1 MLRIKSFL
9 LAISLSP
16 LFSISFLLPSQAQ
29 INSKNTPGT
38 ASGAGT
44 NGSGGTVFSA
54 PSTPVIVPSSASPNV
69 IVSSGGQ
76 ITVPQAVQ
84 TSVNA
89 AAVAIV
95 TAAAGGTAGEQATV
109 AIITSSSLVPSNI
122 ASAISNLP
130 QTVAAIAPVN
140 SGNAFSLSIALPS
153 GSIQISGSPATGAQ
167 IVLSVPGQSS
177 VTVSVPPGVLNPA
190 AAVTAATAVL
200 SAGGNQSQAQTAAA
214 LAGTGGNVVAAIAL
228 VTALSGLAPGG
239 TQASNATSPTVARQN
254 SSILVATLNLNSLF
268 IKDLNLEKNITLAQS
283 ATANVD
289 VGKLNTA
296 ILAYNNL
303 IDTSSSEAVSAL
315 AKKAEFIAIGQTLR
329 KLRSTVVR

>member
-38 ASGAGT
+38 ASGAGI
-44 NGSGGTVFSA
+44 NSSGGTIFST
-54 PSTPVIVPSSASPNV
+54 PPPPVPVIVSPSGQVTVSPIVQSALNDAA
-69 IVSSGGQ
+69 G
-76 ITVPQAVQ
+76 AV
-84 TSVNA
+84 
-89 AAVAIV
+89 V
-95 TAAAGGTAGEQATV
+95 TTLSGGTASEQDTV
-109 AIITSSSLVPSNI
+109 AIIASNSLVPSNI
-122 ASAISNLP
+122 AIAIGNLP
-130 QTVAAIAPVN
+130 QILAAIAPVN
-140 SGNAFSLSIALPS
+140 SGNAFSFSAALPS
-153 GSIQISGSPATGAQ
+153 GSFQISGSPATGTQ
-167 IVLSVPGQSS
+167 IVFSGTGSS
-177 VTVSVPPGVLNPA
+177 VTVNIPPGALNPA
-190 AAVTAATAVL
+190 AAVTAAIAML
-200 SAGGNQSQAQTAAA
+200 SAGGNQSQAQAAAA
-214 LAGTGGNVVAAIAL
+214 LAGTGGNVVAAIEL
-228 VTALSGLAPGG
+228 VTALSGLVPGSI
-239 TQASNATSPTVARQN
+239 QSSNATSLTVARQN
-254 SSILVATLNLNSLF
+254 SSTLVATLNLNSLF

>member
-38 ASGAGT
+38 ASGAGI
-44 NGSGGTVFSA
+44 NSSGGTIFST
-54 PSTPVIVPSSASPNV
+54 PPPPVPVIVSPSGQVTVSPIVQSALNDAA
-69 IVSSGGQ
+69 G
-76 ITVPQAVQ
+76 AV
-84 TSVNA
+84 
-89 AAVAIV
+89 V
-95 TAAAGGTAGEQATV
+95 TTLSGGTASEQDTV
-109 AIITSSSLVPSNI
+109 AIIASNSLVPSNI
-122 ASAISNLP
+122 AIAIGNLP
-130 QTVAAIAPVN
+130 QILAAIAPVN
-140 SGNAFSLSIALPS
+140 SGNAFSFSAALPS
-153 GSIQISGSPATGAQ
+153 GSFQISGSPATGAQ

-190 AAVTAATAVL
+190 AAVTAVTAVL